1 MMIILV
7 PLTRDNAGKSIINI
21 FYIFGDAWK
30 NIPFRK
36 LCIATFL
43 VFNSFQTIAAF
54 SFFII
59 VHYLFLEMHRA
70 AGIWPA
76 MHGSV
81 GAIVTTFLVIPL
93 VSKMAQSYGKKET
106 FIISQVH
113 INYWICPYF
122 GFYLFPVS
130 HICFCLL
137 CLSSHLELVGYLL

>member
-1 MMIILV
+1 M
-7 PLTRDNAGKSIINI
+7 PLTRDNAGKSIVNI

-59 VHYLFLEMHRA
+59 VHYLFSGDASA

-93 VSKMAQSYGKKET
+93 VSKNGSVIWKKRDL
-106 FIISQVH
+106 
-113 INYWICPYF
+113 YK
-122 GFYLFPVS
+122 YLSAYP
-130 HICFCLL
+130 L
-137 CLSSHLELVGYLL
+137 